1 MQNKEAEKALNN
13 LWSSTTDVM
22 FNVLYSQEQIQ
33 EDLKV
38 VLNEFKNLYRTNEQN
53 KQYIDQL
60 ETKVKELGKGQHT
73 LMQSRRKWKNKY
85 YKERRRRKEADKSVW
100 QIYDD
105 YQDIGNMYFDLDEK
119 VQDII
124 KQIQWAVDFTK
135 TNNSIIS
142 KTQVECLENVL
153 KILKGEKEKC

>member
-1 MQNKEAEKALNN
+1 MQNKEIEYKLNF
-13 LWSSTTDVM
+13 LKRDGTVFLTDIKDIT
-22 FNVLYSQEQIQ
+22 E
-33 EDLKV
+33 
-38 VLNEFKNLYRTNEQN
+38 
-53 KQYIDQL
+53 YIEQL
-60 ETKVKELGKGQHT
+60 EAKVKELGKGQHT

-85 YKERRRRKEADKSVW
+85 YKERRRRKEADKSVL